1 MTIIEKLI
9 LIQKQGELTQSSLAN
24 RLQVSFPT
32 INSWLLGKSLPR
44 KKHIE
49 LIESLYKDFFGLET
63 IEQEK
68 LDFFKNQVLS
78 FYDENWIENILK
90 SKETLDQLLLKT
102 TYHSNSIEGSTLTE
116 ADTEAILFQKKV
128 IVNRTLV
135 EQLEAINHQ
144 KAYHYTLGIV
154 RNRQLKMCDILEIHK
169 LLMSGIIDNAGEFR
183 NHPVRILGSYVP
195 TANFL
200 SIEKKITELIEDFNK
215 PSSDKL
221 EHIARS
227 HAMFEQIH
235 PFSDGNGRVGRLL
248 MLLMTLKY
256 GLPPILVFQEQK
268 KAYYKYLQEAQLK
281 GDYSFLTYFVANYIL
296 GVINAI
302 DFKL

>member
-9 LIQKQGELTQSSLAN
+9 LIKKQGGLTQSSLAI

-49 LIESLYKDFFGLET
+49 LIESLYDDFFGLE
-63 IEQEK
+63 IINQES
-68 LDFFKNQVLS
+68 LDIIKNKVLS
-78 FYDENWIENILK
+78 FYDPNWVDNILK
-90 SKETLDQLLLKT
+90 SKEILDQLLLKI

-128 IVNRTLV
+128 IANRTLI
-135 EQLEAINHQ
+135 EQLEAVNHQ
-144 KAYHYTLGIV
+144 KAFDYSLKII
-154 RNRQLKMCDILEIHK
+154 RNKGLKIKDVLEIHK
-169 LLMSGIIDNAGEFR
+169 LLMSGIIDSAGEFR

-195 TANFL
+195 TANYL
-200 SIEKKITELIEDFNK
+200 SIEKKLSDLITFINQPEN
-215 PSSDKL
+215 DKI
-221 EHIARS
+221 EHIAKS
-227 HAMFEQIH
+227 HAIFEQIH

-256 GLPPILVFQEQK
+256 GLPPVLVFQEQK

-281 GDYSFLTYFVANYIL
+281 GDYNFLTYFVANSIL
-296 GVINAI
+296 RVINSI

>member
-1 MTIIEKLI
+1 MTIIDKLKQV
-9 LIQKQGELTQSSLAN
+9 QKQGGFTQSDLAN
-24 RLQVSFPT
+24 QLMVSFPT

-49 LIESLYKDFFGLET
+49 LIDHLYDQFFGLES
-63 IEQEK
+63 INQEE
-68 LDFFKNQVLS
+68 LERVKNKVLS
-78 FYDENWIENILK
+78 FYDDNWIENILK

-144 KAYHYTLGIV
+144 KAFDYSLRIV
-154 RNRQLKMCDILEIHK
+154 INSSLKISDVLEIHK

-221 EHIARS
+221 EHIAKS

-248 MLLMTLKY
+248 MLVMTLKF
-256 GLPPILVFQEQK
+256 GLPPIIVLQEQK
-268 KAYYKYLQEAQLK
+268 KAYYKYLQIAQLK
-281 GDYSFLTYFVANYIL
+281 EEYDLLAYFVAKSIL
-296 GVINAI
+296 ESTK
-302 DFKL
+302 FL

>member
-1 MTIIEKLI
+1 MTIIDKLI
-9 LIQKQGELTQSSLAN
+9 LIQKQGGFTQSSLAN

-49 LIESLYKDFFGLET
+49 LIESLYEDFFGLET
-63 IEQEK
+63 IAQEK
-68 LDFFKNQVLS
+68 LDFIKNQVLS
-78 FYDENWIENILK
+78 FYDENWNENILK
-90 SKETLDQLLLKT
+90 SKEVLETLLLKL

-116 ADTEAILFQKKV
+116 ADTEAILFQQKV
-128 IVNRTLV
+128 IVNRTLI

-144 KAYHYTLGIV
+144 KAYHYALGIV
-154 RNRQLKMCDILEIHK
+154 RNRQLKTNDILEIHK
-169 LLMSGIIDNAGEFR
+169 LLMSGIIESAGEFR

-200 SIEKKITELIEDFNK
+200 SIEKKISELLEDFNNTTN
-215 PSSDKL
+215 DKI
-221 EHIARS
+221 EHIAKS
-227 HAMFEQIH
+227 HALFEQIH

-248 MLLMTLKY
+248 MLVMALKY
-256 GLPPILVFQEQK
+256 GLPPVLVLQEQK

-281 GDYSFLTYFVANYIL
+281 EDFTFLTYFVANSIL
-296 GVINAI
+296 EATKSIN
-302 DFKL
+302 FKI